1 GIVSQVFFAAII
13 PATRATGRA
22 SPFGR
27 SASIIISTTSL
38 RVWTMA
44 WAREVL
50 DVVSFAVTSTICA
63 EPSARTWLSCCSI
76 GPFHPHIRGSRLTI
90 IRNTAYSSQHSTQSL
105 HSSRWQGALIVRLDR
120 SIWPHRHRS
129 SHVLNRQ
136 MQSAVS
142 VLYASR
148 RSRLD
153 EKGLYDRRARGD
165 SARRYRRPASGR

>member
-1 GIVSQVFFAAII
+1 MVSQVFLAAMI
-13 PATRATGRA
+13 PATRATGKA

-27 SASIIISTTSL
+27 SASMIISTTSP
-38 RVWTMA
+38 RVWTIA

-50 DVVSFAVTSTICA
+50 EVVPFVVTSTICA

-136 MQSAVS
+136 MQSALPI
-142 VLYASR
+142 LYASR
-148 RSRLD
+148 RSGLD
-153 EKGLYDRRARGD
+153 EKRRHDCRTRGD
-165 SARRYRRPASGR
+165 SSRGYRRP